1 MRHITIYECFDA
13 LQITKYP
20 THKSITQEEADEL
33 NTYII
38 KEKLKQNNIS
48 WSRDSITFIN
58 YVGFI
63 KLSTVSIEILPKIDI
78 NSSDY
83 EGSRKSLINML
94 NKSGI
99 INFNYSNIGM
109 LNIYNMNLNE
119 ILALIFAKILQ
130 RELVKGPYLEYIN
143 IEENAK
149 ALKGSI
155 VVKDHIRNI
164 ANGISDVFC
173 RFEEFSIDNR
183 LNQIFNT
190 CISNIIMN
198 VRNSDTIKILNH
210 LKVIFS
216 DVSYIDIS
224 NRNVL
229 EYKFTRLNS
238 RFEPSFL
245 LAKMIL
251 NSYSSIGNKGEDK
264 SFAILF
270 EMNDVYEKYITNLLM
285 LNLDDCIIHSQHSNH
300 KLLRNEKTNKS
311 IFALK
316 PDIVVEIDD
325 KEKIIIDTKWKNI
338 GEGLNRHG
346 VKRED
351 FYQMY
356 AYLTKYKDANVAIL
370 LYPSNNKIKKFDNE
384 FIESWYLDNDK
395 NKKIRVYSI
404 DLCNEENTVKNLKRI
419 IKNNLI

>member
-13 LQITKYP
+13 LQITKHP
-20 THKSITQEEADEL
+20 THESITQEEADEL

-38 KEKLKQNNIS
+38 KEKLKQTNIS

-78 NSSDY
+78 NSNDY
-83 EGSRKSLINML
+83 KGSRKSLINML

-119 ILALIFAKILQ
+119 ILSLIFARTLQ

-143 IEENAK
+143 IEENTK
-149 ALKGSI
+149 ALKGSM
-155 VVKDHIRNI
+155 VVKDHIKNI

-183 LNQIFNT
+183 LNQIFST
-190 CISNIIMN
+190 CISKTIMN

-216 DVSYIDIS
+216 DVSDIDIS
-224 NRNVL
+224 SNVL

-238 RFEPSFL
+238 RFEPSLL

-251 NSYSSIGNKGEDK
+251 SGYSSIGNKGEDK

-285 LNLDDCIIHSQHSNH
+285 LNLDDFMIHSQHSNH
-300 KLLRNEKTNKS
+300 KLLRNEKTSKS
-311 IFALK
+311 IFTLK
-316 PDIVVEIDD
+316 PDIVVEVDN
-325 KEKIIIDTKWKNI
+325 KEKIIIDTKWKSI

-356 AYLTKYKDANVAIL
+356 AYLTKYEDANVAIL
-370 LYPSNNKIKKFDNE
+370 LYPSNDKIKNFNNE

-395 NKKIRVYSI
+395 SKKIRVYSI
-404 DLCNEENTVKNLKRI
+404 DLCNEEATVKNLKRI